1 MLTCGLWSR
10 NPILSHTYTGRPLSA
25 SHLLSLYLEH
35 PFPRPS
41 LIYLPN
47 ANPPTLVF
55 SLTHSN
61 LLFLATSSTEIE
73 PLLVLEFL
81 HRIVD
86 AFEDF
91 VGAPLLAVK
100 LENNYDVIAQL
111 LTEMCDAGTVC
122 TTEPN
127 ALREVVEI
135 EGWVDKLLGS
145 INLPNLPGYVQ
156 TLNTAAND
164 GHASRLTREQ
174 EISTHRKLKHTVPN
188 GL

>member
-1 MLTCGLWSR
+1 MTTGRPAGANLPTAFSAVTLTRGLAWLR

-25 SHLLSLYLEH
+25 SHLLPLYLEH
-35 PFPRPS
+35 PAPRPS

-55 SLTHSN
+55 SLIHSN

-81 HRIVD
+81 HRIID

-111 LTEMCDAGTVC
+111 LTEMCDAGTVS

-127 ALREVVEI
+127 ALREVVEM

-145 INLPNLPGYVQ
+145 INLPGYVK
-156 TLNTAAND
+156 
-164 GHASRLTREQ
+164 S
-174 EISTHRKLKHTVPN
+174 K
-188 GL
+188 GLRGAVEGIAG